1 MGLKLIF
8 LGAPGAGKGT
18 PAEILSAKLSIPTI
32 STGNILRAAIKEG
45 TKTGLEAKSYMDAG
59 KLVPDSV
66 IIGIVSQRLEQPDCA
81 HGFILDGVPR
91 TIGQAEALDKAGVR
105 FDHVVSIEI
114 SDEEIEARM
123 EGRRVCS
130 KCGAPYHIKAK
141 PPKQE
146 GVCDSCGGPVVQRD
160 DDKPETVRGRL
171 EVYHSETEPLKD
183 YYKEKGILNVVDN
196 QPTIAG
202 TTEVILEALGLH
214 EH

>member
-18 PAEILSAKLSIPTI
+18 QAEILSAKLGIPTI